1 MIVISDTTPIISLLK
16 AEQLEVLEALFGEV
30 FIPEAVYEEL
40 TGNQK
45 FQLEAE
51 KVKKCPFIKVKQVE
65 DIKSVN
71 IFQRVTGLDAGE
83 SESIVM
89 AEEKQADLL
98 LIDEKKARHVAKQMG
113 LAITGQKQT
122 LSPLVRLFLSS
133 FLHRADARCFL
144 SGVAGQE
151 DAPVSSNNLLDMAHL
166 QMWMCFFFLEE
177 REDVTQYN
185 ITTKNH
191 S

>member
-1 MIVISDTTPIISLLK
+1 MIVISDTTTIISLLK
-16 AEQLEVLEALFGEV
+16 AEQLEVLEALLGEV

-71 IFQRVTGLDAGE
+71 IFQRVIGLDAGE

-113 LAITGQKQT
+113 LAITGTIGVLIQAYDEGL
-122 LSPLVRLFLSS
+122 LSESAIETCLAVMKKCGIRISDGLFETMRNHIK
-133 FLHRADARCFL
+133 FL
-144 SGVAGQE
+144 
-151 DAPVSSNNLLDMAHL
+151 
-166 QMWMCFFFLEE
+166 
-177 REDVTQYN
+177 
-185 ITTKNH
+185 
-191 S
+191 

>member
-1 MIVISDTTPIISLLK
+1 MIVISDTTPIISLSK

-113 LAITGQKQT
+113 LAITGTIGVLIQAYDEGL
-122 LSPLVRLFLSS
+122 LSESAIETCLAVMKKCGIRISDGLFETMRNHIK
-133 FLHRADARCFL
+133 FL
-144 SGVAGQE
+144 
-151 DAPVSSNNLLDMAHL
+151 
-166 QMWMCFFFLEE
+166 
-177 REDVTQYN
+177 
-185 ITTKNH
+185 
-191 S
+191 

>member
-122 LSPLVRLFLSS
+122 LRNCLKIIC
-133 FLHRADARCFL
+133 ADCAGFIFE
-144 SGVAGQE
+144 SAGQKSG
-151 DAPVSSNNLLDMAHL
+151 A
-166 QMWMCFFFLEE
+166 
-177 REDVTQYN
+177 
-185 ITTKNH
+185 
-191 S
+191 